1 LALKEHE
8 SSPQWNFLSEPE
20 TGDSELVLADAVD
33 AIPAGEEIEMPNDC
47 GVNVE
52 GEGQSQVK
60 ASLSPFA
67 KEHSSGIDEADRVV
81 AYQLGLLG
89 WAVFC
94 SVVLLLAGS
103 ACTEGSLTI

>member
-20 TGDSELVLADAVD
+20 TGDSELVLADAD
-33 AIPAGEEIEMPNDC
+33 GAIPVGEEIEMPNDC
-47 GVNVE
+47 GVKSA
-52 GEGQSQVK
+52 GGQSRVK
-60 ASLSPFA
+60 VSLSPFA
-67 KEHSSGIDEADRVV
+67 KERSSGIDEADRVV